1 MIKKIVAFWVLSIFT
16 ATLYGGCKHCPP
28 PNSIRYIVWD
38 VGSTLTIVSRWGIAQ
53 EMGARD
59 LLGMIWHIGKR
70 SSIEKTLFD
79 VLENYGG
86 KQKAP
91 STKELLT
98 RDTSNAPLPH
108 FMSDTWLCSRISN
121 KELIQQ
127 ISHAVDRW
135 KPKRPVSDVER
146 KIIKK
151 VLCTALSAETI
162 GKHTRCS
169 RDAIELVKQCHKQG
183 YTQFILSNF
192 EKEAFEQTCANKKN
206 KRLLKYIP
214 RDRIVISGECGM
226 IKPYDCIYRHFLEKY
241 NLNPAECLLIDDRW
255 ENVKAARN
263 NGMYAIRLK
272 EGNYKKL
279 AKKLDKWG
287 IIHEY

>member
-1 MIKKIVAFWVLSIFT
+1 MIKKILFFGALSILSL
-16 ATLYGGCKHCPP
+16 TLYGRCKHCPP
-28 PNSIRYIVWD
+28 QNSIKNIVWD
-38 VGSTLTIVSRWGIAQ
+38 VGSTLTTVSRWGIAQ
-53 EMGARD
+53 EMGTRD
-59 LLGMIWHIGKR
+59 LLGMVWHIGNR
-70 SSIEKTLFD
+70 AAIEKTLFD
-79 VLENYGG
+79 VLESYAG

-91 STKELLT
+91 SSEELLT

-108 FMSDTWLCSRISN
+108 FMSDTWLCSRIPN
-121 KELIQQ
+121 TELMQH
-127 ISHAVDRW
+127 ISRAVDQW

-151 VLCTALSAETI
+151 ILCTALSAETI

-169 RDAIELVKQCHKQG
+169 RDALELVKQCHKQG
-183 YTQFILSNF
+183 YTQYILSNF
-192 EKEAFEQTCANKKN
+192 EKEAFERTCAHKKN
-206 KRLLKYIP
+206 RPLLKYIP
-214 RDRIVISGECGM
+214 PERIVISGECGM
-226 IKPYDCIYRHFLEKY
+226 IKPYDCIYHHFLEKY

-279 AKKLDKWG
+279 AKKLCKWG
-287 IIHEY
+287 IITEY